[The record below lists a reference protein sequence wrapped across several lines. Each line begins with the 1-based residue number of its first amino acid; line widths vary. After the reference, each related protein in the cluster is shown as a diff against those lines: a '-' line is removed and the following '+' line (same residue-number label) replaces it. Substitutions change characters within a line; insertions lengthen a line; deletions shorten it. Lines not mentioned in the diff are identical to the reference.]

1 MPSKEEIIINNFI
14 KKIMKESHKCNH
26 CTFCYS
32 PGTDET
38 FCFFGYDCLIHD
50 FYFFEEGDDD

>member
-26 CTFCYS
+26 CTFCFS

-50 FYFFEEGDDD
+50 FYFFEERDDD